1 MIQRSE
7 YFSVANDTK
16 WRELRAAML
25 GLDGADQPDFRC
37 KDLESGVLGRWD
49 GEWYYHWQDGGWESM
64 EWAELSV
71 KTARRRDLVRA
82 VLKRI
87 RFAGEETAE
96 GFRIFGYVRN
106 GQPANHIK

>member
-1 MIQRSE
+1 MVQRSN

-16 WRELRAAML
+16 WGELRSAML
-25 GLDGADQPDFRC
+25 DLDHSDQPDFRC
-37 KDLESGVLGRWD
+37 KSLESGVLSRWD
-49 GEWYYHWQDGGWESM
+49 GEWYYHWQQGGWEWM

-71 KTARRRDLVRA
+71 KTARQRDLVRII
-82 VLKRI
+82 LKRI

-106 GQPANHIK
+106 GEPANYIE

>member
-37 KDLESGVLGRWD
+37 KDLEGGSSVAGMGNGITTGRTVVGNRWSGP
-49 GEWYYHWQDGGWESM
+49 
-64 EWAELSV
+64 
-71 KTARRRDLVRA
+71 
-82 VLKRI
+82 
-87 RFAGEETAE
+87 
-96 GFRIFGYVRN
+96 N
-106 GQPANHIK
+106 CP